1 VWQAEA
7 GRVTAKPDHL
17 TFDITGMTC
26 ASCSARVEKVLS
38 RQPGVSGARV
48 NLALE
53 RADIEGSDLDPS
65 GLADAIG
72 RAGFGAVLRRDDFA
86 AHRDADEAQAALR
99 RADERQ
105 TLLRLVTSALLTLP
119 IVIGMLPM
127 MTGLGEAWI
136 SPAWQAVLATGVMAI
151 SGSRF
156 WREAFGALRGGS
168 ANMAV
173 LVSLGTGAAYLWSLW
188 VMAGTWGGPHA
199 GHGDMMASHLH
210 FEAATVVL
218 TLIMLGKYL
227 EARAKSGA
235 AGALRALGRLQPD
248 TADIRT
254 PGGSIRTI
262 PVERLAAGDV
272 IVIRPGMRVAADGV
286 ILTGHSS
293 LDEAMVT
300 GESMP
305 VSRGPGD
312 AVITG
317 TTNSDGVLE
326 VEVRAVGSDT
336 RLARMTRLVEEAQTG
351 HAPLQKLVDR
361 ISAVFVPVI
370 LVIALMTLA
379 GWMLAGAGFEA
390 AMVAAVA
397 VLVIACPCALGLA
410 TPTALVAGT
419 GAAARAGILIRDIET
434 LERATDIRMVA
445 FDKTGTL
452 TMGTP
457 EVAGL
462 YPADGAG
469 EAELLQLAASVE
481 TGSEHPLGRA
491 ILGHAAQQGVV
502 ISQAGKIR
510 AVPGRGLEGT
520 VDGQLIRVGSERY
533 LAEAGIKTD
542 DAGKTLAKDQTGTLA
557 WVAAGDR
564 LVGVIRLA
572 DRIRPQTRQAL
583 AELASRG
590 LASVMLTGDNQA
602 TARAIAAEVGVSDVR
617 AGLLPAEKLDVIREL
632 ARSTGGHV
640 AFVGDGLNDAP
651 ALAVADLGIAMAS
664 GSDAAREAA
673 AITLMRP
680 DLRLVPAALDVAART
695 RRTIRQNLGWA
706 FVYNLV
712 GIPLAAFGILP
723 PVFAGAAMAFS
734 SVSVVTNS
742 ALMARWRPGFSQD

>member
-1 VWQAEA
+1 M
-7 GRVTAKPDHL
+7 TAKPDHV
-17 TFDITGMTC
+17 TFDISGMTC

-38 RQPGVSGARV
+38 RQPGVAQAHV

-53 RADIEGSDLDPS
+53 RADIEGDGLDPS
-65 GLADAIG
+65 ELAEAIG

-86 AHRDADEAQAALR
+86 AHRDADEAQAATR

-105 TLLRLVTSALLTLP
+105 TLLRLVISALLTLP

-136 SPAWQAVLATGVMAI
+136 SPVWQALLATGVMAV

-173 LVSLGTGAAYLWSLW
+173 LVSLGTGVAYFWSLW
-188 VMAGTWGGPHA
+188 VMIRGWGDPHA
-199 GHGDMMASHLH
+199 GHGQSMASHLH
-210 FEAATVVL
+210 FEAAAVVL

-248 TADIRT
+248 TAELKTLSGSVRT
-254 PGGSIRTI
+254 V
-262 PVERLAAGDV
+262 PVERLAVGDV

-286 ILTGHSS
+286 ILTGSSS

-312 AVITG
+312 PVITG
-317 TTNSDGVLE
+317 TTNTDGVLE
-326 VEVRAVGSDT
+326 VEVTAAGADT

-351 HAPLQKLVDR
+351 HAPVQKLVDR
-361 ISAVFVPVI
+361 ISAVFVPLI
-370 LVIALMTLA
+370 LVIAVVTFA
-379 GWMLAGAGFEA
+379 GWILTGADFET

-419 GAAARAGILIRDIET
+419 GAAAKAGILIRDIET
-434 LERATDIRMVA
+434 LERATDIRLVA

-462 YPADGAG
+462 YPVAG
-469 EAELLQLAASVE
+469 TSPNELLRLAGSVE

-491 ILGHAAQQGVV
+491 ILAHADE
-502 ISQAGKIR
+502 AGIPITPASGIR
-510 AVPGRGLEGT
+510 AVPGRGLEGMN
-520 VDGQLIRVGSERY
+520 GALKIRVGSERF
-533 LAEAGIKTD
+533 LMETGIDTSAA
-542 DAGKTLAKDQTGTLA
+542 DATGVRDETGTLA
-557 WVAAGDR
+557 WVAEADR
-564 LVGVIRLA
+564 LIGVIRLA
-572 DRIRPQTRQAL
+572 DKLRPQTRQAL
-583 AELASRG
+583 ADLAARG
-590 LASVMLTGDNQA
+590 LTTVMLTGDNEA
-602 TARAIAAEVGVSDVR
+602 TARSIAAEAGVSDVR
-617 AGLLPAEKLDVIREL
+617 AGLLPGEKLDVIREL
-632 ARSTGGHV
+632 AKSTGGHV

-651 ALAVADLGIAMAS
+651 ALAAANLGIAMA
-664 GSDAAREAA
+664 GGADAAREAA

-680 DLRLVPAALDVAART
+680 DLRLVSAALDVAAKT

-706 FVYNLV
+706 FVYNLI

-742 ALMARWRPGFSQD
+742 ALMARWKPRFSKG

>member
-1 VWQAEA
+1 MTV
-7 GRVTAKPDHL
+7 KPEHV

-26 ASCSARVEKVLS
+26 ASCSARVEKVLG
-38 RQPGVSGARV
+38 RQPGVDEAHV

-53 RADIEGSDLDPS
+53 RADIEGVELDPEK
-65 GLADAIG
+65 LAEAIG

-86 AHRDADEAQAALR
+86 AHRDADEAQAAAR

-105 TLLRLVTSALLTLP
+105 TMMRLVISALLTLP

-136 SPAWQAVLATGVMAI
+136 SPLWQALLATGVMAV

-156 WREAFGALRGGS
+156 WREAAGALRGGS

-173 LVSLGTGAAYLWSLW
+173 LVSLGTGVAYLWSLW
-188 VMAGTWGGPHA
+188 VMVDGWMGDHS
-199 GHGDMMASHLH
+199 GHGTEMDSHLH
-210 FEAATVVL
+210 FEAAAVVL

-248 TADIRT
+248 TAELVT
-254 PGGSIRTI
+254 LSGSVRTI
-262 PVERLAAGDV
+262 PVERLAVGDV
-272 IVIRPGMRVAADGV
+272 IIIRPGMRAAADG
-286 ILTGHSS
+286 IIRSGSSS

-312 AVITG
+312 LVITG
-317 TTNSDGVLE
+317 TTNTDGVLE
-326 VEVRAVGSDT
+326 VEVSAAGADT

-351 HAPLQKLVDR
+351 HAPVQKLVDR
-361 ISAVFVPVI
+361 ISAIFVPLI
-370 LVIALMTLA
+370 LVIALVTFA
-379 GWMLAGAGFEA
+379 GWLITGADVET
-390 AMVAAVA
+390 AMVSAVA

-419 GAAARAGILIRDIET
+419 GAAAKSGILIRDIET
-434 LERATDIRMVA
+434 LERATDIELVA

-457 EVAGL
+457 EVAGV
-462 YPADGAG
+462 YPLGDTSPS
-469 EAELLQLAASVE
+469 ELLALAGSVE

-491 ILGHAAQQGVV
+491 ILDHAAHHGVS
-502 ISQAGKIR
+502 IKSATSIR
-510 AVPGRGLEGT
+510 AVPGRGLEGMNGT
-520 VDGQLIRVGSERY
+520 LKVMVGSERY
-533 LAEAGIKTD
+533 LIEAGIDTSPANATD
-542 DAGKTLAKDQTGTLA
+542 ARDAAGTLA
-557 WVAAGDR
+557 WVAGGHH
-564 LVGVIRLA
+564 LIGVIRLA
-572 DRIRPQTRQAL
+572 DRIRPETRQAL
-583 AELASRG
+583 NDLSARG
-590 LASVMLTGDNQA
+590 LTTVMLTGDNEM
-602 TARAIAAEVGVSDVR
+602 TAKAIATEAGVNDVR
-617 AGLLPAEKLDVIREL
+617 AELLPDEKLDIIRDL
-632 ARSTGGHV
+632 TKSTGGHV

-651 ALAVADLGIAMAS
+651 ALAAANLGIAMAT
-664 GSDAAREAA
+664 GADAAREAA

-706 FVYNLV
+706 FVYNLI

-742 ALMARWRPGFSQD
+742 ALMARWKPDYSKD

>member
-1 VWQAEA
+1 VWQAET
-7 GRVTAKPDHL
+7 GLVTAKPDHL

-65 GLADAIG
+65 RLADAIV

-188 VMAGTWGGPHA
+188 VMAGTWADPHA
-199 GHGDMMASHLH
+199 GHGDTMASHLH
-210 FEAATVVL
+210 FEAAAVVL

-254 PGGSIRTI
+254 LDGSIHTI

-272 IVIRPGMRVAADGV
+272 IVIRPGMRVAADGI

-293 LDEAMVT
+293 LVEAMVT

-305 VSRGPGD
+305 VSRGPGEP
-312 AVITG
+312 VITG

-351 HAPLQKLVDR
+351 HAPVQKLVDR

-370 LVIALMTLA
+370 LVIALITLA
-379 GWMLAGAGFEA
+379 GWILAGAGFEA

-502 ISQAGKIR
+502 ISHAGKIR

-542 DAGKTLAKDQTGTLA
+542 DARKTPAQNQTGTLA

-572 DRIRPQTRQAL
+572 DRIRPETRQAL

-602 TARAIAAEVGVSDVR
+602 TARAIAAEAGVSDVR
-617 AGLLPAEKLDVIREL
+617 SGLLPAEKLDVIREL

-651 ALAVADLGIAMAS
+651 ALAAADLGIAMAS

-742 ALMARWRPGFSQD
+742 ALMARWRPGFSQE

>member
-1 VWQAEA
+1 M
-7 GRVTAKPDHL
+7 TAKPDHL

-53 RADIEGSDLDPS
+53 RADIEGRDLDPS
-65 GLADAIG
+65 SLADAIG
-72 RAGFGAVLRRDDFA
+72 RAGFGAVLRRDDFT

-188 VMAGTWGGPHA
+188 VMAGTWADPHA
-199 GHGDMMASHLH
+199 GHGDTMASHLH
-210 FEAATVVL
+210 FEAAAVVL

-248 TADIRT
+248 TADLRT
-254 PGGSIRTI
+254 PGGSISTI

-272 IVIRPGMRVAADGV
+272 IVIKPGMRVAADGV

-312 AVITG
+312 PVITG
-317 TTNSDGVLE
+317 TTNSEGVLE

-351 HAPLQKLVDR
+351 HAPVQKLVDR

-370 LVIALMTLA
+370 LIIALITLA

-434 LERATDIRMVA
+434 LERATDIRLVA

-462 YPADGAG
+462 SPAEGAS
-469 EAELLQLAASVE
+469 EAELLELAASVE

-491 ILGHAAQQGVV
+491 ILSHAGQQGVV
-502 ISQAGKIR
+502 ISQADNIR
-510 AVPGRGLEGT
+510 AVPGHGLEGT
-520 VDGQLIRVGSERY
+520 VDGRLVRVGSERY
-533 LAEAGIKTD
+533 LSEAGIKTGS
-542 DAGKTLAKDQTGTLA
+542 AGKTLGQDQAGTLA
-557 WVAAGDR
+557 WVSSGDR

-572 DRIRPQTRQAL
+572 DRIRPQTREAL
-583 AELASRG
+583 AELSSRG

-602 TARAIAAEVGVSDVR
+602 TARAIAAEAGVSDVR

-632 ARSTGGHV
+632 ASSTGGHV

-651 ALAVADLGIAMAS
+651 ALAAADLGIAMAS

-706 FVYNLV
+706 FVYNLI

-742 ALMARWRPGFSQD
+742 ALMARWRPGFTDN

>member
-1 VWQAEA
+1 MTV
-7 GRVTAKPDHL
+7 KPEHV

-26 ASCSARVEKVLS
+26 ASCSARVEKVLG
-38 RQPGVSGARV
+38 RQPGVDEAHV

-53 RADIEGSDLDPS
+53 RADIEGVELDPEK
-65 GLADAIG
+65 LAEAIG

-86 AHRDADEAQAALR
+86 AHRDADEAQAAAR

-105 TLLRLVTSALLTLP
+105 TMMRLVISALLTLP

-136 SPAWQAVLATGVMAI
+136 SPLWQALLATGVMAV

-156 WREAFGALRGGS
+156 WREAAGALRGGS

-173 LVSLGTGAAYLWSLW
+173 LVSLGTGVAYLWSLW
-188 VMAGTWGGPHA
+188 VMVDGWMGDHS
-199 GHGDMMASHLH
+199 GHGTEMASHLH
-210 FEAATVVL
+210 FEAAAVVL

-248 TADIRT
+248 TAELVT
-254 PGGSIRTI
+254 LSGSVRTI
-262 PVERLAAGDV
+262 PVERLAVGDV
-272 IVIRPGMRVAADGV
+272 IIIRPGMRVAADG
-286 ILTGHSS
+286 IIRSGSSS

-312 AVITG
+312 PVITG
-317 TTNSDGVLE
+317 TTNTDGVLE
-326 VEVRAVGSDT
+326 VEVSAAGADT

-351 HAPLQKLVDR
+351 HAPVQKLVDR
-361 ISAVFVPVI
+361 ISAIFVPLI
-370 LVIALMTLA
+370 LVIALVTFA
-379 GWMLAGAGFEA
+379 GWLITGADVET
-390 AMVAAVA
+390 AMVSAVA

-419 GAAARAGILIRDIET
+419 GAAAKSGILIRDIET
-434 LERATDIRMVA
+434 LERATDIELVA

-457 EVAGL
+457 EVAGV
-462 YPADGAG
+462 YPLGDTSPS
-469 EAELLQLAASVE
+469 ELLALAGSVE

-491 ILGHAAQQGVV
+491 ILDHAAHHGVS
-502 ISQAGKIR
+502 IKSATSIR
-510 AVPGRGLEGT
+510 AVPGRGLEGMNGT
-520 VDGQLIRVGSERY
+520 LKVMVGSERY
-533 LAEAGIKTD
+533 LIEAGIDTSPANATD
-542 DAGKTLAKDQTGTLA
+542 ARDAAGTLA
-557 WVAAGDR
+557 WVAGGHH
-564 LVGVIRLA
+564 LIGVIRLA
-572 DRIRPQTRQAL
+572 DRIRPETRQAL
-583 AELASRG
+583 NDLSARG
-590 LASVMLTGDNQA
+590 LTTVMLTGDNEM
-602 TARAIAAEVGVSDVR
+602 TAKAIATEAGVNDVR
-617 AGLLPAEKLDVIREL
+617 AELLPDEKLDIIRDL
-632 ARSTGGHV
+632 TKSTGGHV

-651 ALAVADLGIAMAS
+651 ALAAANLGIAMAT
-664 GSDAAREAA
+664 GADAAREAA
-673 AITLMRP
+673 AIILMRP

-706 FVYNLV
+706 FVYNLI

-742 ALMARWRPGFSQD
+742 ALMARWKPDYSKD

>member
-1 VWQAEA
+1 M
-7 GRVTAKPDHL
+7 TAKPDHV

-38 RQPGVSGARV
+38 RQPGVSKANV
-48 NLALE
+48 NLAVE
-53 RADIEGSDLDPS
+53 RADIEGVDLDS
-65 GLADAIG
+65 AKLAEAVA
-72 RAGFGAVLRRDDFA
+72 RAGFGAVLRRNDFA
-86 AHRDADEAQAALR
+86 AHRDADEAQAATR

-105 TLLRLVTSALLTLP
+105 TLLRLVVSALLTLP

-127 MTGLGEAWI
+127 MTGMGDAWI
-136 SPAWQAVLATGVMAI
+136 SPVWQAILATGVMAV

-156 WREAFGALRGGS
+156 WREAAGALRGGS

-173 LVSLGTGAAYLWSLW
+173 LVSLGTGVAYLWSLW
-188 VMAGTWGGPHA
+188 VMLRGWGDPHA
-199 GHGDMMASHLH
+199 GHGDAMASHLH
-210 FEAATVVL
+210 FEAAAVVL

-248 TADIRT
+248 TAELKSLSGTVRT
-254 PGGSIRTI
+254 V
-262 PVERLAAGDV
+262 PVERLAVGDV
-272 IVIRPGMRVAADGV
+272 IIVRPGMRVAADGI
-286 ILTGHSS
+286 ILSGSSS

-305 VSRGPGD
+305 VAREPGD
-312 AVITG
+312 PVITG
-317 TTNSDGVLE
+317 TTNTDGVLE
-326 VEVRAVGSDT
+326 VEVSAAGADT

-351 HAPLQKLVDR
+351 HAPVQKLVDR
-361 ISAVFVPVI
+361 ISAIFVPVI
-370 LVIALMTLA
+370 LVIALLTFA
-379 GWMLAGAGFEA
+379 GWMLAGADFET
-390 AMVAAVA
+390 AMVSAVA

-419 GAAARAGILIRDIET
+419 GAAAKSGILIRDIET
-434 LERATDIRMVA
+434 LERATDIKLVA

-457 EVAGL
+457 EVAGV
-462 YPADGAG
+462 YPVGDTTPS
-469 EAELLQLAASVE
+469 ELLAMAGSVE

-491 ILGHAAQQGVV
+491 ILGHAEGMG
-502 ISQAGKIR
+502 ISITPATEIR
-510 AVPGRGLEGT
+510 AVPGRGLEGMHGARK
-520 VDGQLIRVGSERY
+520 VLVGSRRY
-533 LAEAGIKTD
+533 LDEAGISTD
-542 DAGKTLAKDQTGTLA
+542 STEAAAAHEATGTLA
-557 WVAAGDR
+557 WVAADDR
-564 LVGVIRLA
+564 LIGVILLA
-572 DRIRPQTRQAL
+572 DQIRPDTRQAL
-583 AELASRG
+583 ADLSAKG
-590 LASVMLTGDNQA
+590 LTSVMLTGDNEA
-602 TARAIAAEVGVSDVR
+602 TARAIASEAGVSDVR
-617 AGLLPAEKLDVIREL
+617 AGLLPGEKLDIIREL
-632 ARSTGGHV
+632 MESTGGHV

-651 ALAVADLGIAMAS
+651 ALAAANLGIAMAT

-680 DLRLVPAALDVAART
+680 DLRLVPAALDVAGKT

-742 ALMARWRPGFSQD
+742 ALMARWKPKF